1 MYFLKVMLFVM
12 PGPIEQSLTKVSNG
26 AKIRNRYNQVPHLS
40 LISYTGVMGLI
51 QAQPHTFMENELK
64 WVEQEKMFC
73 LRVCNLPAPLQ
84 RQVR

>member
-12 PGPIEQSLTKVSNG
+12 PGPIEQSLT
-26 AKIRNRYNQVPHLS
+26 S

-64 WVEQEKMFC
+64 
-73 LRVCNLPAPLQ
+73 
-84 RQVR
+84 